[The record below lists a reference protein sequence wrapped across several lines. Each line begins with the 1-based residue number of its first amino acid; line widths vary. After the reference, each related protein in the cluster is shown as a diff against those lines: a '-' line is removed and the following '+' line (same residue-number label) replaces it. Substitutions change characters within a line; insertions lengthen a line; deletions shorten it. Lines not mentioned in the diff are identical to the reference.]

1 VLGVQ
6 SERHRLL
13 WIDARQRRDAP
24 SACAA
29 AQAAFDVVTASFAAP
44 LASADLG
51 ATPPDIV
58 VFELAAAPAGGLEA
72 LRGAVAQALESAPRA
87 GPARNA
93 IPRRQPSTT
102 SAVAYIEANLAGRVS
117 LGGAARACRLSP
129 CELSRRFRQ
138 EQRETF
144 SAYVLRRRIE
154 RARALL
160 AAGEQPVS
168 QVAYAVG
175 FNDLSYFARVFRR
188 MVGMPASE
196 YLAQVARAAS
206 D

>member
-1 VLGVQ
+1 M
-6 SERHRLL
+6 SPARHRLL
-13 WIDARQRRDAP
+13 WIDARRRREGAGASEAARAAFEVVRLAPDAP
-24 SACAA
+24 LPADPAHLLVVELDPGADARLERVREAVAVALRALPQRPAFAPARHANTAA
-29 AQAAFDVVTASFAAP
+29 AVSF
-44 LASADLG
+44 
-51 ATPPDIV
+51 
-58 VFELAAAPAGGLEA
+58 
-72 LRGAVAQALESAPRA
+72 
-87 GPARNA
+87 
-93 IPRRQPSTT
+93 
-102 SAVAYIEANLAGRVS
+102 IEANLEGKVS
-117 LGGAARACRLSP
+117 LAGAARACRLSP
-129 CELSRRFRQ
+129 CELSRRFHQ

-160 AAGEQPVS
+160 AAGGQPVS

-196 YLAQVARAAS
+196 YQATAGAAGPT

>member
-1 VLGVQ
+1 M
-6 SERHRLL
+6 SPARHRLL
-13 WIDARQRRDAP
+13 WIDARRRRESASACEAARAAFEVVPLAPDAP
-24 SACAA
+24 LPADPAHVLVVELDPAPGVLLDRVCDAVAA
-29 AQAAFDVVTASFAAP
+29 ALDARAPCMSAARPRRPT
-44 LASADLG
+44 
-51 ATPPDIV
+51 T
-58 VFELAAAPAGGLEA
+58 AAA
-72 LRGAVAQALESAPRA
+72 VDF
-87 GPARNA
+87 
-93 IPRRQPSTT
+93 
-102 SAVAYIEANLAGRVS
+102 IEANLGGKVS
-117 LGGAARACRLSP
+117 LAGAARACRLSP

-160 AAGEQPVS
+160 AAGGQPVS

-196 YLAQVARAAS
+196 YQESLLTGGLDRADARS
-206 D
+206 S